1 MAILKM
7 RLSVTRYLM
16 AVLCM
21 LAAGTWILP
30 VHTLAAPAPAPAA
43 PIDDGDET
51 VALLALRDAIEAMRL
66 AGEFDRAPFAFN
78 GADLT
83 GDGVAETI
91 EVFPPQRLET
101 PGAMRVVDGATGT
114 ERYTLRAPAGE
125 MGFGDLAALVADCD
139 NDGTL
144 DIAVWS
150 WLDVADASSPTSM
163 RGRIRVVS
171 GLSGELIGLLETV
184 REIGSPVSLAEFQVV
199 VAADSNLDGTLDATD
214 FLHASA
220 VLAGDAASTPTVD
233 CKADGALTME
243 DLTAVIERV
252 IEEPQSQ
259 RVALHSMALQQPE
272 IAQPIAP
279 PGSGVD
285 PSQMGGGAAGGGGGG
300 CVVRWSGSLACYAS
314 LGGILWDFKNLVR
327 DMLRCPPAAPICLI
341 ANLCHYARFL
351 VELAAFVRGCFLSG
365 DCVPGWLE
373 VLFIGIG
380 AIATICSD
388 INSWT
393 EGIAKRLRDS
403 ILRGLRELGDR
414 LGTFR
419 I

>member
-1 MAILKM
+1 MTETHHPL
-7 RLSVTRYLM
+7 RLR
-16 AVLCM
+16 C
-21 LAAGTWILP
+21 
-30 VHTLAAPAPAPAA
+30 APPSWAPCAQVRTPS
-43 PIDDGDET
+43 
-51 VALLALRDAIEAMRL
+51 LR
-66 AGEFDRAPFAFN
+66 
-78 GADLT
+78 ADLT
-83 GDGVAETI
+83 ADGVAETI

-114 ERYTLRAPAGE
+114 ERYTLRAPSSE

-150 WLDVADASSPTSM
+150 WLDVADASSLRLM

-184 REIGSPVSLAEFQVV
+184 REIGSPVSLAEFQAV

-220 VLAGDAASTPTVD
+220 ALATDAALSPALD
-233 CKADGALTME
+233 CKADGALTLD
-243 DLTAVIERV
+243 DLGSVFQHVAEEPTERRAELYSQALRNPEVVAVIAPEGGALTT
-252 IEEPQSQ
+252 Q
-259 RVALHSMALQQPE
+259 VAP
-272 IAQPIAP
+272 
-279 PGSGVD
+279 
-285 PSQMGGGAAGGGGGG
+285 GGAAGGQVP
-300 CVVRWSGSLACYAS
+300 CVVKWSGSLACYAA
-314 LGGILWDFKNLVR
+314 LGGILWDFTRLVR

-351 VELAAFVRGCFLSG
+351 VELAAFVRSCFLSG
-365 DCVPGWLE
+365 DCVPAWLE

-380 AIATICSD
+380 GIAAICSD

-393 EGIAKRLRDS
+393 EGIEKRLRDS

>member
-1 MAILKM
+1 M
-7 RLSVTRYLM
+7 RLFVARYLM

-30 VHTLAAPAPAPAA
+30 VRTFAAPAPAPAA
-43 PIDDGDET
+43 LIDDGDEI
-51 VALLALRDAIEAMRL
+51 VSLLALCDSIEAMRL

-83 GDGVAETI
+83 GDGVVETI

-139 NDGTL
+139 NDGNL

-184 REIGSPVSLAEFQVV
+184 REIGSPVSLAELQVV

-259 RVALHSMALQQPE
+259 RVALHSMALLQLE

-300 CVVRWSGSLACYAS
+300 CVVRWSGSLSCYAA
-314 LGGILWDFKNLVR
+314 LGGILWEFTRLVR

-351 VELAAFVRGCFLSG
+351 VELAAFVRSCFLSG

-373 VLFIGIG
+373 GLFIGIG

-388 INSWT
+388 IDSWT
-393 EGIAKRLRDS
+393 EGIEKRLQDS
-403 ILRGLRELGDR
+403 ILRGLRELGER